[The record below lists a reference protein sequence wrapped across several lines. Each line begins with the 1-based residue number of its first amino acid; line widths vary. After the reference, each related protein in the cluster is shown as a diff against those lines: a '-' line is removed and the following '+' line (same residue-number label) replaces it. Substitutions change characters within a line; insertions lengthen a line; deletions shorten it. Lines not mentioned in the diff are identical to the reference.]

1 MLPWILCGI
10 FAVIIIALAVKIRVM
25 QKSMD
30 EICDSISEH
39 LCSDTNQLVTVSSSD
54 KHVRH
59 LASEIAKQL
68 AELRRQRRQYIS
80 GDRELKEAVTNIS
93 HDLRTPLTAICGYM
107 ELLEAEEL
115 TAPAKHYVAQIGS
128 RAEALKALTEEL
140 FRYSVISSVSDLQY
154 EKVNVGRVLED
165 TLISFYG
172 ALEQKRIVPEITLSE
187 GEIVRLL
194 DPSALSR
201 IFGNIIANA
210 VKYSDG
216 DFAVTMTEK
225 GEITFSNT
233 ASALS
238 SVEVGRLFDRFYTVD
253 SARKS
258 TGLGLSIAKL
268 LTERMG
274 GSVSAEYQS
283 DVLTIRLSF
292 AELENQ
298 KVAQSWKGSLWEAM
312 SST

>member
-1 MLPWILCGI
+1 MLPWIICGA
-10 FAVIIIALAVKIRVM
+10 FAVVIIILAIKIRMM

-30 EICDSISEH
+30 EICSCLSEH
-39 LCSDTNQLVTVSSSD
+39 LSSDTNQLITVSSSD

-68 AELRRQRRQYIS
+68 TELRRQRRQYIS

-93 HDLRTPLTAICGYM
+93 HDLRTPLTAICGYL
-107 ELLEAEEL
+107 ELLEAEEM
-115 TAPAKHYVAQIGS
+115 TDNTRRYVEQIS
-128 RAEALKALTEEL
+128 NRTEALKALTEEL
-140 FRYSVISSVSDLQY
+140 FRYSVISSVSDLNY

-172 ALEQKRIVPEITLSE
+172 AFEQKNITPNISLPDGVIIRS
-187 GEIVRLL
+187 L
-194 DPSALSR
+194 DKSALSR
-201 IFGNIIANA
+201 IFGNIISNA

-216 DFAVTMTEK
+216 DFAVTMTDA

-233 ASALS
+233 ASELS
-238 SVEVGRLFDRFYTVD
+238 SVDVGKLFDRFYTVD

-268 LTERMG
+268 LTERVG
-274 GSVSAEYQS
+274 GCISADYKGNTLS
-283 DVLTIRLSF
+283 ITLSF
-292 AELENQ
+292 
-298 KVAQSWKGSLWEAM
+298 KGD
-312 SST
+312 

>member
-1 MLPWILCGI
+1 MLPWIICGVLS
-10 FAVIIIALAVKIRVM
+10 VINVILVVKIRMM

-30 EICDSISEH
+30 EICSCLSEH
-39 LCSDTNQLVTVSSSD
+39 LSSDTNQLITVSSSD

-59 LASEIAKQL
+59 IASEIARQL
-68 AELRRQRRQYIS
+68 TELRRQRRQYIN

-93 HDLRTPLTAICGYM
+93 HDLRTPLTAICGYL
-107 ELLEAEEL
+107 ELLEAEEM
-115 TAPAKHYVAQIGS
+115 TDNTRRYVGQIS
-128 RAEALKALTEEL
+128 NRTEALKALTEEL
-140 FRYSVISSVSDLQY
+140 FRYSVISSVSDLSY

-172 ALEQKRIVPEITLSE
+172 AFEQKNVTPNISLPDGVIIRS
-187 GEIVRLL
+187 L
-194 DPSALSR
+194 DKSALSR
-201 IFGNIIANA
+201 IFGNIVSNA

-216 DFAVTMTEK
+216 DFSVIMTDT

-233 ASALS
+233 ASELS
-238 SVEVGRLFDRFYTVD
+238 SVDVGKLFDRFYTVD

-274 GSVSAEYQS
+274 GCIAADYKGNTLSI
-283 DVLTIRLSF
+283 TLSF
-292 AELENQ
+292 KE
-298 KVAQSWKGSLWEAM
+298 G
-312 SST
+312 

>member
-10 FAVIIIALAVKIRVM
+10 LAVIIIALAVKIRIM
-25 QKSMD
+25 QMSMD
-30 EICDSISEH
+30 EICACISEH
-39 LCSDTNQLVTVSSSD
+39 LSSDTNQLITVSSAD

-59 LASEIAKQL
+59 LASEIAGQL
-68 AELRRQRRQYIS
+68 SELRRQKRQYIS

-93 HDLRTPLTAICGYM
+93 HDLRTPLTAICGYL
-107 ELLEAEEL
+107 ELLEAEDL
-115 TAPAKHYVAQIGS
+115 TDSAKRYTEQIGS
-128 RAEALKALTEEL
+128 RAQALKVLTEEL
-140 FRYSVISSVSDLQY
+140 FRYSVISSVSELSY
-154 EKVNVGRVLED
+154 ERINVGRVLED

-172 ALEQKRIVPEITLSE
+172 ALEQKQITPVITLPD
-187 GEIVRLL
+187 GEVLRLL

-216 DFAVTMTEK
+216 DFTVNMTEA

-274 GSVSAEYQS
+274 GSVSADYKEN
-283 DVLTIRLSF
+283 TLSVTLCF
-292 AELENQ
+292 R
-298 KVAQSWKGSLWEAM
+298 
-312 SST
+312 

>member
-1 MLPWILCGI
+1 MLPWIICGVL
-10 FAVIIIALAVKIRVM
+10 AVIVVILAIKIRMM

-30 EICDSISEH
+30 EICSCLSEH
-39 LCSDTNQLVTVSSSD
+39 LSSDTNQLITVSSSD

-59 LASEIAKQL
+59 LASEIARQL
-68 AELRRQRRQYIS
+68 TELRRQRRQYIN

-93 HDLRTPLTAICGYM
+93 HDLRTPLTAICGYL
-107 ELLEAEEL
+107 ELLEAEEM
-115 TAPAKHYVAQIGS
+115 TNNTRRYVEQIAN
-128 RAEALKALTEEL
+128 RTEALKALTEEL
-140 FRYSVISSVSDLQY
+140 FRYSVISSVSDLSY

-172 ALEQKRIVPEITLSE
+172 AFEQKNITPNISLPDSV
-187 GEIVRLL
+187 IVRTL
-194 DPSALSR
+194 DKSALSR
-201 IFGNIIANA
+201 IFGNIISNA

-216 DFAVTMTEK
+216 DFSVTMTSM

-233 ASALS
+233 ASELS
-238 SVEVGRLFDRFYTVD
+238 SVDVGKLFDRFYTVD

-274 GSVSAEYQS
+274 GCISADYKGNTLS
-283 DVLTIRLSF
+283 ITLSF
-292 AELENQ
+292 
-298 KVAQSWKGSLWEAM
+298 KGD
-312 SST
+312 

>member
-1 MLPWILCGI
+1 MLPWIICGA
-10 FAVIIIALAVKIRVM
+10 FAVVIIILAIKIRMM

-30 EICDSISEH
+30 EICSCLSEH
-39 LCSDTNQLVTVSSSD
+39 LSSDTNQLITVSSSD

-68 AELRRQRRQYIS
+68 TELRRQRRQYIS

-93 HDLRTPLTAICGYM
+93 HDLRTPLTAICGYL
-107 ELLEAEEL
+107 ELLEAEEM
-115 TAPAKHYVAQIGS
+115 TDNTRRYVEQIS
-128 RAEALKALTEEL
+128 NRTEALKALTEEL
-140 FRYSVISSVSDLQY
+140 FRYSVISSVSDLNY
-154 EKVNVGRVLED
+154 EKVNIGRVLED

-172 ALEQKRIVPEITLSE
+172 AFEQKKISPNISLPDGVIIRS
-187 GEIVRLL
+187 L
-194 DPSALSR
+194 DKSALSR
-201 IFGNIIANA
+201 IFGNIISNA

-216 DFAVTMTEK
+216 DFSVTMTDT

-233 ASALS
+233 ASELS
-238 SVEVGRLFDRFYTVD
+238 SVDVGKLFDRFYTVD

-274 GSVSAEYQS
+274 GCITADYKGNTLSI
-283 DVLTIRLSF
+283 TLSF
-292 AELENQ
+292 KE
-298 KVAQSWKGSLWEAM
+298 G
-312 SST
+312 

>member
-1 MLPWILCGI
+1 MLPWIICGI
-10 FAVIIIALAVKIRVM
+10 LAVVIVILAIKIRMM

-30 EICDSISEH
+30 EICACVSEH
-39 LCSDTNQLVTVSSSD
+39 LSSDTNQLITVSSSD

-59 LASEIAKQL
+59 LASEIARQL
-68 AELRRQRRQYIS
+68 TELRRQRRQYIN

-93 HDLRTPLTAICGYM
+93 HDLRTPLTAICGYL
-107 ELLEAEEL
+107 ELLEVEEMTDNTKRYL
-115 TAPAKHYVAQIGS
+115 EQIAN
-128 RAEALKALTEEL
+128 RTEALKALTEEL
-140 FRYSVISSVSDLQY
+140 FRYSVVSSVSDLNY

-172 ALEQKRIVPEITLSE
+172 AFEHKNITPNISLPDGVIIRS
-187 GEIVRLL
+187 L
-194 DPSALSR
+194 DKSALSR
-201 IFGNIIANA
+201 IFGNIISNA

-216 DFAVTMTEK
+216 DFSVTMTDA

-233 ASALS
+233 ASELS
-238 SVEVGRLFDRFYTVD
+238 SVDVGKLFDRFYTVD

-274 GSVSAEYQS
+274 GHISADYKGNMLS
-283 DVLTIRLSF
+283 ITLSF
-292 AELENQ
+292 E
-298 KVAQSWKGSLWEAM
+298 
-312 SST
+312 